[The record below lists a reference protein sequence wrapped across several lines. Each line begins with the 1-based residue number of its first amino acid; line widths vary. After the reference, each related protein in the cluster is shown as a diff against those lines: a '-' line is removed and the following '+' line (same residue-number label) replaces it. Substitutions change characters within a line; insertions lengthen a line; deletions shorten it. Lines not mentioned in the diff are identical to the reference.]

1 MGKPSQTCCV
11 PVLLRVNR
19 KFKQENILLDVVNW
33 VVSQSMAYY
42 FIFVFV
48 FVFPCFVII
57 AFCQFLTLRSIL

>member
-33 VVSQSMAYY
+33 VVSQSIKEHGLFYN
-42 FIFVFV
+42 F
-48 FVFPCFVII
+48 
-57 AFCQFLTLRSIL
+57 